1 MLQYSAISVLRLFKD
16 GSERSPGHHP
26 RLRTCKPPTWKS
38 FPVPE
43 LLRPDDDATS
53 STSPRTSRPRRHH
66 RSQAHDARV
75 HHRSRVSWEVW
86 KTYAAARISF
96 PSSPGACARRARTIF
111 CPRTSASKP
120 GGRHST
126 RGLDAPLSFVVE
138 KAYESIPAFQ
148 GQKHPVRGRVL
159 AGI

>member
-1 MLQYSAISVLRLFKD
+1 MVLCNLGAKTIQRWFGTQPRTSSSSSHMQAADVEKL
-16 GSERSPGHHP
+16 SSP
-26 RLRTCKPPTWKS
+26 RAS
-38 FPVPE
+38 QA
-43 LLRPDDDATS
+43 DDATS

-86 KTYAAARISF
+86 KTYAATRISF
-96 PSSPGACARRARTIF
+96 PSSPGACARHARTIF
-111 CPRTSASKP
+111 CPGTSASKP